1 MKRTTKIVLII
12 IAVVSF
18 AWACRKIEIGF
29 LSDYIEY
36 EYPVMFVNGGTD
48 FVTTSLR
55 DDGSTLPLKAEMLEI
70 RNKETGAVA
79 NDLLTPHSLMVWKK
93 TYNYKTD
100 TTEALLMEKLEL
112 KEVPAFELNS
122 VSGQLRFNANSRY
135 AEGTKYEF
143 DLRISN
149 IKGTKDY
156 PGIGLIEITP
166 LVPVTFS
173 GGTRVRIVDQTLNK
187 TIYEKTEKLDLL
199 KNGTSTIHTVTKL
212 SDESAPGVTVI
223 LKVVDKNG
231 VPFSPAKGEL
241 HSSWPGNNLPG
252 YNFCSVNTEYNN
264 NEIIYHFPVL
274 PFPFY
279 LWYAGDLVYY
289 YIPNEAIGVI
299 DNPAYDPSHKYW
311 ANFRLN
317 QRISLPGT
325 WEIKIMY
332 PNLTHK

>member
-1 MKRTTKIVLII
+1 MKKTTKIVLII
-12 IAVVSF
+12 IAAVSF

-29 LSDYIEY
+29 LSDYIKY

-79 NDLLTPHSLMVWKK
+79 NDLLTSHSLMVWKK

-122 VSGQLRFNANSRY
+122 VSGQLRFNANSTY

-156 PGIGLIEITP
+156 PGIGQIEITP
-166 LVPVTFS
+166 VVPVIFS
-173 GGTRVRIVDQTLNK
+173 GFSHSITYRSTNKAIYSLVENVDKLNK
-187 TIYEKTEKLDLL
+187 
-199 KNGTSTIHTVTKL
+199 GTSAVNKVTKI
-212 SDESAPGVTVI
+212 SDESAPGITVI

-231 VPFSPAKGEL
+231 VPFSPSKGEVIKGY
-241 HSSWPGNNLPG
+241 PGIVLPS
-252 YNFCSVNTEYNN
+252 YDDVSVNTKYNDDA
-264 NEIIYHFPVL
+264 IVYHFPVL
-274 PFPFY
+274 PFPY
-279 LWYAGDLVYY
+279 YNWYSPNLEYY
-289 YIPNEAIGVI
+289 NVPETAVGII
-299 DNPAYDPSHKYW
+299 DSPLYVPGGKYW
-311 ANFRLN
+311 LKFRLN
-317 QRISLPGT
+317 LLIYEPGT
-325 WEIKIMY
+325 WEIRVIY
-332 PNLTHK
+332 PNLIHK